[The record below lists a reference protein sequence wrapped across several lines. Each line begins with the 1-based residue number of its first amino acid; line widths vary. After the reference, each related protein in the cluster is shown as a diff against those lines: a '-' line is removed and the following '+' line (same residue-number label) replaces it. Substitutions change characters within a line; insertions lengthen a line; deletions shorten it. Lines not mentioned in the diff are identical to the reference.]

1 MVKRKAFVIGG
12 VNVEP
17 GQSTVVDLPVS
28 VLSNH
33 IPVTMPV
40 YVKHGKLP
48 GPTVFVSAVIHGDE
62 ILGVEIIRRLIKAM
76 TKKRLHGTLL
86 CIPIVNAFGFIG
98 HSRYLPDRRDL
109 NRCFPGSAKG
119 SLAGQLANLFMEEI
133 VSRCDLGID
142 LHSAAQNRNNLPQIR
157 ISSNRQETIDLAEA
171 FGAPVIVQA
180 GLREGS
186 LRYAAKK
193 EGVDVLLYEGGEG
206 LRFDELTIRVGLT
219 GILRILR
226 SLGALS
232 MRSVPLA
239 KNKSYWSQI
248 SRWTRAPE
256 GGILRCSKKLGDIVA
271 KGEVIGL
278 ISDPFGSVQYAVEAN
293 NSGLIIGKTNLPIVN
308 QGDALYH
315 IAELID
321 EQRGEVTIIEQME
334 NELMTDSMYDEDEI
348 I

>member
-1 MVKRKAFVIGG
+1 MSKHKAFVIGG
-12 VNVEP
+12 VNIEP
-17 GQSTVVDLPVS
+17 GQSMVVDLPVS

-40 YVKHGKLP
+40 YVKHGKLE
-48 GPTVFVSAVIHGDE
+48 GPTVFVSAAIHGDE
-62 ILGVEIIRRLIKAM
+62 VIGVEIIRRLIKSMAR
-76 TKKRLHGTLL
+76 KRLHGTLL
-86 CIPIVNAFGFIG
+86 CIPIVNAFGFIS

-109 NRCFPGSAKG
+109 NRCFPGNSKG
-119 SLAGQLANLFMEEI
+119 SLAGQLAKLFMEEI
-133 VSRCDLGID
+133 VSRCDFGID

-157 ISSNRQETIDLAEA
+157 ISSNRQETVALAEA

-193 EGVDVLLYEGGEG
+193 MGVDVLLYEGGEG

-232 MRSVPLA
+232 TRSVPPA

-256 GGILRCSKKLGDIVA
+256 GGILRCRKKLGDIVA
-271 KGEVIGL
+271 KGEVVGV
-278 ISDPFGSVQYAVEAN
+278 ISDPFGNVEFEVQASNA
-293 NSGLIIGKTNLPIVN
+293 GLVIGKTNLPIVN

-315 IAELID
+315 VAELTDKKIR
-321 EQRGEVTIIEQME
+321 EPLIIEQIE
-334 NELMTDSMYDEDEI
+334 KELMNESMYDEDEI

>member
-1 MVKRKAFVIGG
+1 MVKRSAFGIGG
-12 VNVEP
+12 SNVEP
-17 GQSTVVDLPVS
+17 GQSAVVDLPVS

-40 YVKHGKLP
+40 YVKHGRFP

-62 ILGVEIIRRLIKAM
+62 ILGVEIIRRLIKTM

-86 CIPIVNAFGFIG
+86 CIPIVNAFGFIS

-109 NRCFPGSAKG
+109 NRCFPGNAKG

-142 LHSAAQNRNNLPQIR
+142 LHTAAQNRSNLPQIR
-157 ISSNRQETIDLAEA
+157 VSSNRQETIALAEA
-171 FGAPVIVQA
+171 FGAPVIVQT

-186 LRYAAKK
+186 LRYAAQKRD
-193 EGVDVLLYEGGEG
+193 VDVLLYEGGEG
-206 LRFDELTIRVGLT
+206 LRFDELAIRLGLT
-219 GILRILR
+219 GILRVLR

-232 MRSVPLA
+232 TRSVPLA

-256 GGILRCSKKLGDIVA
+256 GGILRCRKKLGDIVTE
-271 KGEVIGL
+271 GEVIGL
-278 ISDPFGSVQYAVEAN
+278 ISDPFGSTEYSVQAN
-293 NSGLIIGKTNLPIVN
+293 NSGIIIGKNNLPIVN

-315 IAELID
+315 IAELIS
-321 EQRGEVTIIEQME
+321 EQRGEIPIMEQME